1 MHLFVKPTLEVLEDR
16 NAPGNLGYFLSCNF
30 LDDYT
35 TSSPKFTIQTYL
47 TSDDL
52 TDKPNTSILN
62 RISNT
67 ESLEVAGSKSRISS
81 PKAAIEAIESGHKS
95 NYLES
100 FENAF
105 SNAQHSLSR
114 TLLSGS
120 VTDTTALILS
130 GLVLSGTEGHRYFG
144 NASNTALSSI
154 ENINIRTNAL
164 FNVLSQ
170 MTEHD
175 EQMTPENLGGDPGDL
190 GDPGQQPPEAPWEE
204 QEVLINGNNDHGAAV
219 VKYTGIRHIN
229 GQPAPQPNTIE
240 YPGYIPVNYEY
251 DYKVGAQSPTANPMY
266 TDPQVMNIKWKQV
279 GNSMPMDGFEYVKW
293 KLTYT
298 PPTDGI
304 QRLRFWDSGKK
315 LVQFQANKNY
325 TYTAPVPPPSPLL
338 NPHGIWPV
346 AVEGIEISK
355 VLKDAGE
362 ATLSLELVNPVI
374 NGVRAPSVF
383 VNYKPVKFTV
393 TPVLKSLQLGVES
406 QQPMVYLDAN
416 LNQYMI
422 GPKAK
427 IHADFDT
434 KGAPVAVTFVQFV
447 NSVVN
452 LADNGS
458 KAIVTK
464 PGSPMP
470 SKKWDYGYNHPNPD
484 PTINDLYRS
493 QPNFDFPFLDAK
505 PGDGAYPGYPSSLQ
519 GFDNSG
525 SYYNRMT
532 MKDDPALPA
541 SEWIDSVKYSV
552 IFDTYVCAAFPN
564 PNDVYKTVFLPIGK
578 VSWKYTI
585 DASNFTLNNGL
596 LTATYGPM
604 NQLSQNGSS
613 SIYVHQFTGN
623 QKLVTNIAS
632 LGYPLLNA

>member
-1 MHLFVKPTLEVLEDR
+1 M
-16 NAPGNLGYFLSCNF
+16 
-30 LDDYT
+30 
-35 TSSPKFTIQTYL
+35 
-47 TSDDL
+47 
-52 TDKPNTSILN
+52 
-62 RISNT
+62 
-67 ESLEVAGSKSRISS
+67 
-81 PKAAIEAIESGHKS
+81 
-95 NYLES
+95 
-100 FENAF
+100 
-105 SNAQHSLSR
+105 
-114 TLLSGS
+114 
-120 VTDTTALILS
+120 
-130 GLVLSGTEGHRYFG
+130 
-144 NASNTALSSI
+144 
-154 ENINIRTNAL
+154 
-164 FNVLSQ
+164 
-170 MTEHD
+170 
-175 EQMTPENLGGDPGDL
+175 
-190 GDPGQQPPEAPWEE
+190 
-204 QEVLINGNNDHGAAV
+204 
-219 VKYTGIRHIN
+219 VKYTGTLHID
-229 GQPAPQPNTIE
+229 GEPQQGPNSIIE

-279 GNSMPMDGFEYVKW
+279 GNPVPMEGFEKVKW

-298 PPTDGI
+298 PPADGI

-315 LVQFQANKNY
+315 LVQFQANTNY
-325 TYTAPVPPPSPLL
+325 TFTAPVPPQNPPL
-338 NPHGIWPV
+338 NPDGIWPV
-346 AVEGIEISK
+346 CVEGIEISK
-355 VLKDAGE
+355 TLKDAGE
-362 ATLSLELVNPVI
+362 ATLSLEYVRPVVD
-374 NGVRAPSVF
+374 GVSAPSVF

-393 TPVLKSLQLGVES
+393 TPILKSLQLGVES
-406 QQPMVYLDAN
+406 QQPMVYMDAN

-427 IHADFDT
+427 VHADFDT

-447 NSVVN
+447 NNVVN

-470 SKKWDYGYNHPNPD
+470 SKKWDYGYRHPNPD
-484 PTINDLYRS
+484 TTTNDFYRS

-525 SYYNRMT
+525 SYFNRMT
-532 MKDDPALPA
+532 MKDDPAVPA

-596 LTATYGPM
+596 LTATYGPL
-604 NQLSQNGSS
+604 NQVVQNGSS
-613 SIYVHQFTGN
+613 SIYVHQFTSS